1 MGHGEEFLDLW
12 WHWSRRR
19 TRLQLIEYFHRYAPL
34 PVDWVYWAVS
44 RLDDLDAI
52 EDEGGALDAAVARFA
67 AEGLCDLEAW
77 RAYWNSDE
85 P

>member
-1 MGHGEEFLDLW
+1 MSSSVNHP
-12 WHWSRRR
+12 SIAAVR
-19 TRLQLIEYFHRYAPL
+19 APL
-34 PVDWVYWAVS
+34 PVEWVYWAVS
-44 RLDDLDAI
+44 RVDDLDAI

-77 RAYWNSDE
+77 RGYWNGDE